1 MNYDDIVDVA
11 DLDCIYLSYDEP
23 QKEEFWLKIK
33 NMVPWA
39 KRVDGVKGSDA
50 AHKAAGEASET
61 ERFILIDGDNMP
73 DEKFF
78 NMQLDFTDKDP
89 NYKLAQYRWR
99 ATNAI
104 NGLRYGN
111 GGMSSWT
118 KTYVANMKTHETSD
132 GSDTTSVDFCM
143 DSTDNLYWAMHDCYS
158 TTHPNYTPFQAWR
171 AGFREGV
178 KMVLDRGAKPN
189 IDSFKERVATR
200 NVNNLTIW
208 HNVGSDV
215 ENGMWAIYGARLG
228 TYLTLLTNWDHK
240 KVMWF
245 DNFPE
250 LWEKQSEIKT
260 NTSLH
265 GVIQEVGAELKEKLG
280 LPMCMLNAEQ
290 SAFFKRHYNAD
301 RHNLG
306 PLVKEMDVIRK
317 IEGW

>member
-1 MNYDDIVDVA
+1 MDDIIDIA

-39 KRVDGVKGSDA
+39 VRVDGVKGSDA
-50 AHKAAGEASET
+50 AHKAAGEASTT

-73 DEKFF
+73 DENFF
-78 NMQLDFTDKDP
+78 NQQLDFTDKDP

-99 ATNAI
+99 AVNAV

-132 GSDTTSVDFCM
+132 GSDTTAVDFCM
-143 DSTDNLYWAMHDCYS
+143 DSSDNLYWAMHDCYS
-158 TTHPNYTPFQAWR
+158 TTYPNHTPFQAWR

-178 KMVLDRGAKPN
+178 KMVLDRGAKPS
-189 IDSFKERVATR
+189 IDDFKDRVASR
-200 NVNNLTIW
+200 NLNNLTIW
-208 HNVGSDV
+208 HNVGADV
-215 ENGMWAIYGARLG
+215 ENGLWAIYGARLG
-228 TYLTLLTNWDHK
+228 TYMTMLTDWDYK
-240 KVMWF
+240 DVADF
-245 DNFPE
+245 DNYPA
-250 LWEKQSEIKT
+250 LWEKHKNATPYISSEM
-260 NTSLH
+260 L
-265 GVIQEVGAELKEKLG
+265 GDELAAKLG
-280 LPMCMLNAEQ
+280 LPMCALNEEQ
-290 SAFFKRHYNAD
+290 SKFFKRHYNAD
-301 RHNLG
+301 KYNQG

>member
-11 DLDCIYLSYDEP
+11 DLDVVYLSFDEP

-50 AHKAAGEASET
+50 AHKAAAEASDT

-78 NMQLDFTDKDP
+78 NLQLDFTDKDP
-89 NYKLAQYRWR
+89 IYQQAQFRWR
-99 ATNAI
+99 AINAI

-118 KTYVANMKTHETSD
+118 KSYVMNMKTHEHSD
-132 GSDTTSVDFCM
+132 GNDSTTVDFCM
-143 DSTDNLYWAMHDCYS
+143 DSSDNLYWAMHDCYS
-158 TTHPNYTPFQAWR
+158 TTYPNYTPFQAWR

-178 KMVLDRGAKPN
+178 KMVLDRGAKPS
-189 IDSFKERVATR
+189 IDTFKERVATR
-200 NVNNLTIW
+200 NLNNLTIW
-208 HNVGSDV
+208 HNIGTDV
-215 ENGMWAIYGARLG
+215 ENGEWAILGARVGTYMTMLSDWDYREVADFDTFVKLWDKFVDCDPFFEIHKYGAPLR
-228 TYLTLLTNWDHK
+228 
-240 KVMWF
+240 
-245 DNFPE
+245 
-250 LWEKQSEIKT
+250 
-260 NTSLH
+260 
-265 GVIQEVGAELKEKLG
+265 EKLG
-280 LPMCMLNAEQ
+280 MPTELFTPEQ
-290 SAFFKRHYNAD
+290 SKFFKRHYSAD
-301 RHNLG
+301 KYNLG